1 MEILDRIEESWLDK
15 LIKLLTEHCRK
26 HYWFKDNDVIDID
39 HDSVQFYLYYNEKRY
54 FSIGV
59 EKVISKEFWFI
70 KELLFHDKIDLWKIQ
85 KLYRKS
91 NENSTATYPIL
102 YDYTYD
108 ESLLMFLAIQDEPI
122 DFLISVL
129 K

>member
-1 MEILDRIEESWLDK
+1 MEK
-15 LIKLLTEHCRK
+15 LIKLLNEYEAKRHKTSVIAEIRWQNGDK
-26 HYWFKDNDVIDID
+26 LTYLGLNSHY
-39 HDSVQFYLYYNEKRY
+39 SELLC
-54 FSIGV
+54 
-59 EKVISKEFWFI
+59 ISKGYLFI
-70 KELLFHDKIDLWKIQ
+70 DWLLKEDKIDLWKIA

-108 ESLLMFLAIQDEPI
+108 ESLLMFLAIQDNPI